1 MYEIKVLDDG
11 VGIKKKGEDVGVF
24 VANGGLGV
32 VMFLKELVD
41 LANKKSTLVKV
52 CPACRGDGLAMPII
66 GSIPCA
72 YCDGTGQLH
81 SPTENNA

>member
-41 LANKKSTLVKV
+41 LANDAK
-52 CPACRGDGLAMPII
+52 
-66 GSIPCA
+66 
-72 YCDGTGQLH
+72 LH
-81 SPTENNA
+81 STPFCDKCNSFHFPHISCVG